1 MTAAAVSRH
10 RLTVAGRPLD
20 YVLARVPR
28 RRHIQVRVA
37 DDGTVWLRVPWHCPR
52 PLAEAVLLDHGEWV
66 WRTRATLEARRPLP
80 LADHRPMPLLDETL
94 HLRLLGRPRYRVLRE
109 GGWLTVRGPDLG
121 DAEVRPRLE
130 HWYRRRAR
138 DHLAARMAHYAREM
152 GLACPRL
159 TLRDPR
165 TRWGSCSSRG
175 NVNLSWRLVLLPGA
189 FADYVVV
196 HELAHLRQMNHSP
209 AFWREVAT
217 VMPDYE
223 ARRRALRELPRER
236 VLF

>member
-1 MTAAAVSRH
+1 MSATVSHH

-52 PLAEAVLLDHGEWV
+52 RLAEGVLLDHGDWV
-66 WRTRATLEARRPLP
+66 WRTRATLEARRPPP
-80 LADHRPMPLLDETL
+80 LTDHRPLPWLDETL
-94 HLRLLGRPRYRVLRE
+94 HLRLLERATWRVMRE
-109 GGWLTVRGPDLG
+109 GPWLTVRGPDLG
-121 DAEVRPRLE
+121 EAEVRPRLE

-138 DHLAARMAHYAREM
+138 DHLGMRLAHYAEEM
-152 GLACPRL
+152 GLACPTL

-175 NVNLSWRLVLLPGA
+175 RVNLSWRLVLLPTRV
-189 FADYVVV
+189 ADYVVV

-209 AFWREVAT
+209 AFWREVEA
-217 VMPDYE
+217 VLPDYD
-223 ARRRALRELPRER
+223 ARRRVLRELPRER
-236 VLF
+236 VRF